1 MNTKGKVSKVAVCT
15 KCHGFVLAC
24 HVDFLDKKTENEFTE
39 FTNEGFIV
47 KLETIDKTK
56 SRNFADYKLC
66 KEKKCKPKFKTS
78 HL

>member
-1 MNTKGKVSKVAVCT
+1 MDKKNIFLSKID
-15 KCHGFVLAC
+15 
-24 HVDFLDKKTENEFTE
+24 DFLDKKTENEFTE

-66 KEKKCKPKFKTS
+66 KEKKCKPKFNTK
-78 HL
+78 L